1 MPVPLRR
8 RTLYL
13 MAAVALWATACR
25 QDGVPAGG
33 VDDSTYM
40 RAMALLRRRQDDRIG
55 NPLPPLPTPIGPR
68 GAPAT
73 PQQLRH
79 RDSLQEVRRD
89 SMKRSDSVTR
99 ASILAGLKV
108 TPEQLLATARSL
120 GRDPMKAQRMSDA
133 IGRKVSAL
141 DSASRKARADSIE
154 RAKKAAG
161 TATSAARSM
170 AGGAKPKP

>member
-1 MPVPLRR
+1 MVRR
-8 RTLYL
+8 QAR
-13 MAAVALWATACR
+13 
-25 QDGVPAGG
+25 GPAGDG
-33 VDDSTYM
+33 APAQPPGAAIRLV
-40 RAMALLRRRQDDRIG
+40 RAISRFRQF
-55 NPLPPLPTPIGPR
+55 PR

-141 DSASRKARADSIE
+141 DSASRKAKADSIE

-161 TATSAARSM
+161 ITTSAAR
-170 AGGAKPKP
+170 ATTGGAKPKK